1 MHRILAYIVVGFA
14 ALCSGCASLPPLEGR
29 SETTAFA
36 DTQGTRLGHAIAAD
50 VAANPGKTGVH
61 AFQDPRDAAAARILL
76 AAAAEKSL
84 DVQYYIWHADE
95 VGYLLFEALW
105 QAAERGVRVR
115 LLLDDLNTKGLDG
128 TIAVLDQHPN
138 IEVRLYNPVMQ
149 RSARVLNFITDFSR
163 VNRRMHNKSF
173 TADNQASVVGGRNI
187 GNEYFG
193 VGSGVVFTD
202 LDVLA
207 VGEGVKEVSREF
219 DLYWNSAS
227 AYPAA
232 SFVEK
237 AGPHATEELKD
248 KFTSTRADRDSV
260 VYLEAVRRTPLVRD
274 IIEHKFAFEWTT
286 TKLVYDDPAKTL
298 DTGQRT
304 DILLFPELVRTI
316 GRPET
321 ALDLVSPYFVP
332 GDEGT
337 SALVAL
343 AHSGVKVRILT
354 NSLSSSD
361 VAAVHAGYAKRR
373 RDLLEAGVQLYE
385 LKATG
390 VRDSESV
397 SELTSSSS
405 SGLHA
410 KTFAVDRRRIFVG
423 SFNFD
428 PRSARIN
435 TEMGFVIDSPTFAQ
449 QLAHYFDTTVPM
461 VAYEVRLMPDGQSL
475 EWIDR
480 SAAGETR
487 YTTEPGTTWFQ
498 RSKIGVLS
506 IFPIDWLL

>member
-1 MHRILAYIVVGFA
+1 M
-14 ALCSGCASLPPLEGR
+14 
-29 SETTAFA
+29 T
-36 DTQGTRLGHAIAAD
+36 
-50 VAANPGKTGVH
+50 
-61 AFQDPRDAAAARILL
+61 
-76 AAAAEKSL
+76 
-84 DVQYYIWHADE
+84 
-95 VGYLLFEALW
+95 
-105 QAAERGVRVR
+105 
-115 LLLDDLNTKGLDG
+115 
-128 TIAVLDQHPN
+128 TIAG
-138 IEVRLYNPVMQ
+138 
-149 RSARVLNFITDFSR
+149 
-163 VNRRMHNKSF
+163 
-173 TADNQASVVGGRNI
+173 QAG
-187 GNEYFG
+187 
-193 VGSGVVFTD
+193 
-202 LDVLA
+202 
-207 VGEGVKEVSREF
+207 K
-219 DLYWNSAS
+219 
-227 AYPAA
+227 
-232 SFVEK
+232 
-237 AGPHATEELKD
+237 
-248 KFTSTRADRDSV
+248 
-260 VYLEAVRRTPLVRD
+260 
-274 IIEHKFAFEWTT
+274 
-286 TKLVYDDPAKTL
+286 DDPAKTL

-410 KTFAVDRRRIFVG
+410 KTFAVDRKRIFVG

-449 QLAHYFDTTVPM
+449 QLAQYFDTTVPM
-461 VAYEVRLMPDGQSL
+461 VAYEVRLMSDGQSL

-480 SAAGETR
+480 SAAGEIR
-487 YTTEPGTTWFQ
+487 YTTEPRTTWFQ

>member
-1 MHRILAYIVVGFA
+1 
-14 ALCSGCASLPPLEGR
+14 
-29 SETTAFA
+29 
-36 DTQGTRLGHAIAAD
+36 
-50 VAANPGKTGVH
+50 
-61 AFQDPRDAAAARILL
+61 
-76 AAAAEKSL
+76 
-84 DVQYYIWHADE
+84 
-95 VGYLLFEALW
+95 
-105 QAAERGVRVR
+105 
-115 LLLDDLNTKGLDG
+115 
-128 TIAVLDQHPN
+128 
-138 IEVRLYNPVMQ
+138 
-149 RSARVLNFITDFSR
+149 
-163 VNRRMHNKSF
+163 
-173 TADNQASVVGGRNI
+173 
-187 GNEYFG
+187 
-193 VGSGVVFTD
+193 
-202 LDVLA
+202 
-207 VGEGVKEVSREF
+207 
-219 DLYWNSAS
+219 
-227 AYPAA
+227 
-232 SFVEK
+232 
-237 AGPHATEELKD
+237 
-248 KFTSTRADRDSV
+248 
-260 VYLEAVRRTPLVRD
+260 
-274 IIEHKFAFEWTT
+274 
-286 TKLVYDDPAKTL
+286 
-298 DTGQRT
+298 
-304 DILLFPELVRTI
+304 VRTI

-410 KTFAVDRRRIFVG
+410 KTFAVDRKRIFVG